1 MSIGFRLYSYA
12 GYTSKDNEEKS
23 VVLSIIKNKLV
34 NMSKAQLHNIYFFA
48 KRFQE

>member
-1 MSIGFRLYSYA
+1 MSIGFRFYSYA

-48 KRFQE
+48 KRCQE